1 MRVSF
6 LLLSLTEQN
15 KIKPMASSIN
25 FILTKDGV
33 QLVAG
38 DEPSENE
45 IREKQDQE

>member
-6 LLLSLTEQN
+6 LLPFLTEQN

-33 QLVAG
+33 QLVAS
-38 DEPSENE
+38 DEPLEDE
-45 IREKQDQE
+45 THEEQDKE

>member
-1 MRVSF
+1 
-6 LLLSLTEQN
+6 
-15 KIKPMASSIN
+15 MASSIN

-45 IREKQDQE
+45 IREEQDQE

>member
-6 LLLSLTEQN
+6 LLLSLSEQN
-15 KIKPMASSIN
+15 KIEPMASSIN

-33 QLVAG
+33 QLIAS

-45 IREKQDQE
+45 TNEKQDQE